1 MIDKICP
8 NCRKPA
14 KKKKPQ
20 KLSLNFCATWKK
32 LMQFLIKSAQGL
44 NKTIKQQ
51 K

>member
-1 MIDKICP
+1 MIRFAQTAENQP
-8 NCRKPA
+8 R
-14 KKKKPQ
+14 KKKPQ